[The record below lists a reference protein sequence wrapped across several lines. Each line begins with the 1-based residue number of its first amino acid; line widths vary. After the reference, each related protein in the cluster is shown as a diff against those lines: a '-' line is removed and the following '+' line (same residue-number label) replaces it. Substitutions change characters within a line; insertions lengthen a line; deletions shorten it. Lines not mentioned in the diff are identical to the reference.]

1 MQESGK
7 EVTSFREE
15 GRKVSEGEEEGE
27 KRGRKRFIYFGKSS
41 KTRPQFSDSK
51 CWLTVSEVELVPQL
65 ARRM

>member
-27 KRGRKRFIYFGKSS
+27 KEGQEEIYLFWK
-41 KTRPQFSDSK
+41 
-51 CWLTVSEVELVPQL
+51 ELQDTSPIQ
-65 ARRM
+65 